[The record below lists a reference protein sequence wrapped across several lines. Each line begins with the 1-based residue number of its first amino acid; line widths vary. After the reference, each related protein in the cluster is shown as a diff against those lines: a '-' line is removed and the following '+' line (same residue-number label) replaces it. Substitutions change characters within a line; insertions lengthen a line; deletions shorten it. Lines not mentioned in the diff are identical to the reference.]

1 MADKPHYCLIDGS
14 GFMHRAKAIAP
25 SRARASDGLD
35 IGVADLFSKMIAKVA
50 TRASAGKSPPTHWS
64 VAFDPPRTD
73 SWRRLVC
80 PAYKAHRPETEEA
93 FKLQVPVMQE
103 CCSAAGY
110 TVLSAPNHEADDLLA
125 AYAHDAL
132 AQGARVTLITSDKDL
147 MQMVRPGVL
156 MWDARADVWFT
167 AAAVEKKFG
176 VPPHRVA
183 DFLALA
189 GDVADGIP
197 GAKGIGPKKAAA
209 ILSTGLSLSEVLG
222 DPSRLT
228 DAKLRALVEANIEP
242 LRLAR
247 LLVSLD
253 IAGCPRPVPLDAM
266 TTVYPEG
273 APTRIRAWARKA
285 LA

>member
-1 MADKPHYCLIDGS
+1 MAEKPHFCLIDGS

-25 SRARASDGLD
+25 PRARASDGLD
-35 IGVADLFSKMIAKVA
+35 IGVADLFTKMLAKVA
-50 TRASAGKSPPTHWS
+50 TRASAGKSPPTHWA

-73 SWRRLVC
+73 SWRRHVC
-80 PAYKAHRPETEEA
+80 PAYKAHRPETEES

-103 CCSAAGY
+103 CCRAAGY
-110 TVLSAPNHEADDLLA
+110 TVLEAPHHEADDILA

-132 AQGARVTLITSDKDL
+132 ASGSRVTLVTSDKDL
-147 MQMVRPGVL
+147 MQLVRPGIL
-156 MWDARADVWFT
+156 MWDAKADVWFS
-167 AAAVEKKFG
+167 AAAVEAKFG
-176 VPPHRVA
+176 VPPARVA

-197 GAKGIGPKKAAA
+197 GAKGIGPKTAKG
-209 ILSTGLSLSEVLG
+209 ILSTGFSLTELLER
-222 DPSRLT
+222 PERLENP
-228 DAKLRALVEANIEP
+228 KWRALIEANVEA

-253 IAGCPRPVPLDAM
+253 IAGCPRPVALDGMA
-266 TTVYPEG
+266 TVYPEG
-273 APTRIRAWARKA
+273 APARMRAWARSV